1 MIISMEILEDIEEIS
16 PERTKPQNDRREG
29 IKYIKI
35 RGILSP
41 RYNNT
46 KFQGIDH
53 ILKGGKTRTKS
64 QKQH

>member
-1 MIISMEILEDIEEIS
+1 MEILEDIEEIS
-16 PERTKPQNDRREG
+16 PERAKPQNNKREE
-29 IKYIKI
+29 IKYMKI

-53 ILKGGKTRTKS
+53 ILKGGGARTKS